1 MGLNQC
7 QWRWWKHFSP
17 QRKTENPTSTENT
30 APDMQ
35 KPLRLLTEAATDRQR
50 GEIQE
55 GSRGPLKAAHALKQN
70 DFSGGQGWMDGERQ
84 LERDRFHISCLS
96 DAC

>member
-1 MGLNQC
+1 MKLSDFLVEKLISHPFESGLEVVGVMGLNQC

-50 GEIQE
+50 RKSKRAPEV
-55 GSRGPLKAAHALKQN
+55 P
-70 DFSGGQGWMDGERQ
+70 
-84 LERDRFHISCLS
+84 
-96 DAC
+96 

>member
-1 MGLNQC
+1 MMGLNQC

-35 KPLRLLTEAATDRQR
+35 KALGLLTEAATDRQR
-50 GEIQE
+50 RDPK

-70 DFSGGQGWMDGERQ
+70 DFKEDKDGWRETTGARP
-84 LERDRFHISCLS
+84 ISHFLLNHVC
-96 DAC
+96 